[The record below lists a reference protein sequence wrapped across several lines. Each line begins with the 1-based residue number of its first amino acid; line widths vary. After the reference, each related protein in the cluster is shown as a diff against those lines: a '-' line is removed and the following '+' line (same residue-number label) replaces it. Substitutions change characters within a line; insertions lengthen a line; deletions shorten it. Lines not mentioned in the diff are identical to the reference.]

1 MKILNQK
8 QIRETDAFT
17 IKNEPIASI
26 DLMERAASQFVKR
39 LLKKVLIQGEIHIFC
54 GKGNNG
60 GDGLVAARL
69 LMNQNYVVTSYI
81 IEYSNQA
88 SEDFVCNYDRLKNTK
103 TARIIHLDE
112 NSKFPRIENND
123 VVIDAMWG
131 TGLCRPIEG
140 FSKSI
145 IEKINR
151 SDAKIIALDIPSG
164 LFCDGINSDSS
175 IVQSDYT
182 ISLQTPKLC
191 FFLAD
196 NHQYVKNW
204 EVVDIGLSK
213 EFIDNLDVS
222 YYLTEKK
229 EIKKAIQSRNPF
241 DHKGNFGHALLISGS
256 TGKMGAAI
264 LAAAACLR
272 SGAGLLTVQVPK
284 SANSLIQIAVPESMS
299 IADSNENCFSE
310 IPDLTSFSA
319 IGIGPGIGT
328 DTVTQHAFS
337 KLIQQ
342 VQKPLVI
349 DADGI
354 NMLALNPALL
364 KELPDN
370 TIITPHIGEF
380 DRLAGRS
387 ENQFERLSKAKEI
400 AIDNQITIV
409 LKGKYTAIVRTD
421 GKVFFNPS
429 GNPGMATAGSGDV
442 LTGMI
447 LGFLSQ
453 NYATFE
459 AAKIAV
465 YLHGMAGDYAA
476 NKFTEISMKASDIID
491 HIPKAI
497 KKLLN

>member
-1 MKILNQK
+1 
-8 QIRETDAFT
+8 
-17 IKNEPIASI
+17 
-26 DLMERAASQFVKR
+26 
-39 LLKKVLIQGEIHIFC
+39 
-54 GKGNNG
+54 
-60 GDGLVAARL
+60 
-69 LMNQNYVVTSYI
+69 
-81 IEYSNQA
+81 
-88 SEDFVCNYDRLKNTK
+88 
-103 TARIIHLDE
+103 
-112 NSKFPRIENND
+112 
-123 VVIDAMWG
+123 
-131 TGLCRPIEG
+131 
-140 FSKSI
+140 
-145 IEKINR
+145 
-151 SDAKIIALDIPSG
+151 
-164 LFCDGINSDSS
+164 
-175 IVQSDYT
+175 
-182 ISLQTPKLC
+182 
-191 FFLAD
+191 
-196 NHQYVKNW
+196 
-204 EVVDIGLSK
+204 
-213 EFIDNLDVS
+213 
-222 YYLTEKK
+222 
-229 EIKKAIQSRNPF
+229 
-241 DHKGNFGHALLISGS
+241 
-256 TGKMGAAI
+256 
-264 LAAAACLR
+264 
-272 SGAGLLTVQVPK
+272 
-284 SANSLIQIAVPESMS
+284 
-299 IADSNENCFSE
+299 
-310 IPDLTSFSA
+310 
-319 IGIGPGIGT
+319 
-328 DTVTQHAFS
+328 
-337 KLIQQ
+337 

-400 AIDNQITIV
+400 AIDNQITVV